1 MNRWGRILTIIL
13 NFLAGFAIGAL
24 PVFGLVYAKRHPP
37 GAVTRSGSL
46 RCRRR
51 QGPSVH
57 IRSQSA
63 RAGEG

>member
-51 QGPSVH
+51 
-57 IRSQSA
+57 
-63 RAGEG
+63 